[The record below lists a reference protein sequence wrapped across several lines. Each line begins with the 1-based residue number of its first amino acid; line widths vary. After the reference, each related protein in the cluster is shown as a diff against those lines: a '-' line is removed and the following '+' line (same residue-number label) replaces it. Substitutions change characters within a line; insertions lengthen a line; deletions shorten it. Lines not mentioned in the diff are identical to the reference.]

1 MEDMHE
7 LTAEQ
12 QAQLLRH
19 ELEAVYGSSSYK
31 IGRAVT
37 WLPRNLKRGLRYLL
51 HNGPVISA
59 KYIYTYAKYHKIA
72 NKNYAYWACL
82 QKKDYPEA
90 LKQWFLET
98 NYTHTPL
105 DLEHPRTFSEKTQW
119 LKLYGGFEDVYPLV
133 DKYTVR
139 DWVKEKIGE
148 EYLIPLLGVY
158 DRFDDIDFDALPD
171 KFMLKTNHGAGW
183 NIAVQD
189 KAKFDKADAKRKI
202 ETWLKLNYCY
212 LMGGLDVQYI
222 HIKPRILVEKFIE
235 NDGGDLYDYK
245 FCCFDGEPKVIIHIM
260 ERYTERDE
268 RIICFD
274 TDWNLLPFNIFTP
287 LEQPDNIPRP
297 KNLEKM
303 VEIARTLSQGFPSVR
318 VDLYALNDGS
328 IKFGEMT
335 FTTYS
340 GIAPWHPESAN
351 EYMGSLIHLPGVDDA
366 PAGTP

>member
-7 LTAEQ
+7 LSAEEQ
-12 QAQLLRH
+12 VRLLRH

-37 WLPRNLKRGLRYLL
+37 WLPRHAVRGLKYLL
-51 HNGPVISA
+51 HNGPVTSVR
-59 KYIYTYAKYHKIA
+59 YLVTYAKYHKIA

-82 QKKDYPEA
+82 KKKDYPEA
-90 LKQWFLET
+90 LKKWFLET

-105 DLEHPRTFSEKTQW
+105 DLEHPKTFSEKTQW

-158 DRFDDIDFDALPD
+158 DHFDDIDFDKLPD

-189 KAKFDKADAKRKI
+189 KSKFDKADAKRKM
-202 ETWLKLNYCY
+202 ETWLKINYCY

-245 FCCFDGEPKVIIHIM
+245 FFCFNGEPKIILHIL
-260 ERYTERDE
+260 ERYTDKEERM
-268 RIICFD
+268 IFYD
-274 TDWNLLPFNIFTP
+274 TDWNLMPFNINVP
-287 LEQPDNIPRP
+287 LEQPELPRP
-297 KNLEKM
+297 KNLDKM
-303 VEIARTLSQGFPSVR
+303 LEIARTLSQGFTAVR
-318 VDLYALNDGS
+318 VDLYSLNDGS

-335 FTTYS
+335 FTTES
-340 GIAPWHPESAN
+340 GISRWHPESAN
-351 EYMGSLIHLPGVDDA
+351 LYMGSLIHLPGVDDA
-366 PAGTP
+366 PADAQ

>member
-31 IGRAVT
+31 IGRAIT

-59 KYIYTYAKYHKIA
+59 KYIYIYAKYHKIA

-105 DLEHPRTFSEKTQW
+105 DLEHPKTFSEKTQW

-158 DRFDDIDFDALPD
+158 DRFDDIDFYALPD

-245 FCCFDGEPKVIIHIM
+245 FFCFGGKVFCL
-260 ERYTERDE
+260 YTMIEYTDNHE
-268 RIICFD
+268 NGKLGFFD
-274 TDWNLLPFNIFTP
+274 RNFNLLPYHRLDFAPIT
-287 LEQPDNIPRP
+287 EQIQAP
-297 KNLEKM
+297 KCFSKM
-303 VEIARTLSQGFPSVR
+303 VSIAEDLAKEFPHVR
-318 VDLYALNDGS
+318 VDFYDVNGNV
-328 IKFGEMT
+328 IFGELT
-335 FTTYS
+335 FYNAS
-340 GIAPWHPESAN
+340 GFTKFEPDDFDFIMGEHFILPE
-351 EYMGSLIHLPGVDDA
+351 
-366 PAGTP
+366 